1 VIVVFDTNIWLS
13 ELGLRSPTAAAVR
26 FFLKHSGARVAIP
39 EVVRLEV
46 EQNLTSR
53 LLEHIDDI
61 RKAHRQLLT
70 AFGKLREV
78 VLPSEEDV
86 RQKVPE
92 LFNSLQVER
101 IDVPFS
107 LEAARSSLLKTIL
120 KQPPSHQSQQFKD
133 GVIWADCISLLAQD
147 DVVLVTAD
155 KAFYHEQTYAKGLSQ
170 SLQREVQELQRTIRV
185 LPAIADL
192 LDALKAPIEIDP
204 DALQAAFIAEFS
216 KSVLGSLERH
226 GFTLGERSSCTY
238 KVYATE
244 DPTVLFLDF
253 AMEIQCIDARGDGRT
268 EAALHLKGDGSFLPE
283 TKAFR
288 NLRNFGEHLKF
299 QMPDGTK
306 GEMRNAVIY
315 AQGTVI
321 GHKEVSSVVRYALS

>member
-1 VIVVFDTNIWLS
+1 
-13 ELGLRSPTAAAVR
+13 
-26 FFLKHSGARVAIP
+26 
-39 EVVRLEV
+39 
-46 EQNLTSR
+46 
-53 LLEHIDDI
+53 
-61 RKAHRQLLT
+61 
-70 AFGKLREV
+70 
-78 VLPSEEDV
+78 
-86 RQKVPE
+86 
-92 LFNSLQVER
+92 
-101 IDVPFS
+101 
-107 LEAARSSLLKTIL
+107 
-120 KQPPSHQSQQFKD
+120 
-133 GVIWADCISLLAQD
+133 VIWADCISLLAQD

-268 EAALHLKGDGSFLPE
+268 EAALHLKGDGRFSRRRRRLGIYGTLASTLNFKCPTGL
-283 TKAFR
+283 KAR
-288 NLRNFGEHLKF
+288 CVT
-299 QMPDGTK
+299 QSYTP
-306 GEMRNAVIY
+306 
-315 AQGTVI
+315 
-321 GHKEVSSVVRYALS
+321 KEQ